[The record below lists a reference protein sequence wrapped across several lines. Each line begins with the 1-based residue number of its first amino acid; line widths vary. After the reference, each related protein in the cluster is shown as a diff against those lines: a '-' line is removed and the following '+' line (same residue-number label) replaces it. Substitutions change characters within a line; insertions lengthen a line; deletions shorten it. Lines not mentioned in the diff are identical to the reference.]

1 MYTSFTFPLSRVLV
15 KPAAFFWLLSVST
28 IFLFQCCQADQP
40 LSLSLG
46 SPDQAQVQW
55 TSGPAD
61 ASLGALVDIKIP
73 KGYRFTDVTGA
84 TMLLGRMN
92 NPVPAGL
99 VGILAPESGQWWA
112 VLEYRDNGY
121 LQDAAKT
128 GLDTKAILKTVS
140 DRAQRQNEG
149 RRIHNL
155 PLITSVDWAL
165 APAFDANTH
174 TLEWAVLAKT
184 QSGQVVNH
192 TMRLLGRQGL
202 LDATVVEPYQA
213 QAALDLISLKDLM
226 KNISFKSGQR
236 YTDYQAGDKIS
247 HIGLAGLIGGDEDS
261 STAQTDDVATS
272 GKSADVWGWYVFAG
286 VLAGGSVMLVWGV
299 NQRRRKV
306 RPVLSATLAGNGVG
320 NGNGHTSVHD
330 SAVTPVS
337 APAGNGSA
345 MIAARAE
352 RPKVAMARNG
362 STHRQGVRRRKIFDY
377 HRFYTD
383 TVMKLSSSGYTAE
396 VPPRNGHTNGH
407 ANGHSPAH
415 AIDAQSPSNGAANQ
429 ALMQAHLDLIANQ
442 KELIEEQKRLMIQQ
456 AKLIDEKSKLIAE
469 KSQLLDRQTELF
481 ERDLL

>member
-1 MYTSFTFPLSRVLV
+1 M
-15 KPAAFFWLLSVST
+15 
-28 IFLFQCCQADQP
+28 
-40 LSLSLG
+40 SLSLA
-46 SPDQAQVQW
+46 SPNQAQIQW

-61 ASLGALVDIKIP
+61 ASLGALADIKIP
-73 KGYRFTDVTGA
+73 KGYHFTDATGA
-84 TMLLGRMN
+84 SMLLTRMN
-92 NPVPAGL
+92 NPVPTGL

-112 VLEYRDNGY
+112 VLEYRDIGY
-121 LQDAAKT
+121 VKDADKA
-128 GLDTKAILKTVS
+128 GIDTKATLKTIS
-140 DRAQRQNEG
+140 DRAQRQNED

-165 APAFDANTH
+165 APAFSADTH

-213 QAALDLISLKDLM
+213 QAALDLISLKELM

-247 HIGLAGLIGGDEDS
+247 QIGLADLIGGDDEAS
-261 STAQTDDVATS
+261 ATQTDGFAAS
-272 GKSADVWGWYVFAG
+272 AKSAGVWGWYVFAG

-299 NQRRRKV
+299 AQRRRQEH
-306 RPVLSATLAGNGVG
+306 PVLATSLAGNGIG
-320 NGNGHTSVHD
+320 NGNGHASLHADTL
-330 SAVTPVS
+330 APVS
-337 APAGNGSA
+337 AITGNGLETVVVKPA
-345 MIAARAE
+345 V
-352 RPKVAMARNG
+352 RPKVTVARSG
-362 STHRQGVRRRKIFDY
+362 SSDRPGAHRQGARRRKIFDY

-407 ANGHSPAH
+407 TNGHSLAH

-456 AKLIDEKSKLIAE
+456 AKLIEEKSKLIAE